1 MKNKKTVILI
11 ICIILITIII
21 VVVSFHFINKEK
33 NLNNPPINNEEIN
46 KDNTGDNNESEKQ
59 PNLEGILYHIEY
71 IENNNIYDFLID
83 ENFNISV
90 ATKEINS
97 NSASILNET
106 HTPIS
111 FLNSEQREYLVAF
124 LNNLEYSYELGEE
137 KELEFSNYAYMITNY
152 QLEKGLMSNDTENYL
167 LELILMSLV
176 AENNTYYTYLMQDNN
191 VINYIKDAN
200 YQELN
205 INDKKVIE
213 LYSKIVPS
221 SALEENE
228 NSEVYDSYKLN
239 ELTNNTYISLS
250 LYQLLYNDTSMTDCL
265 ENDFSTICYINNSL
279 FASTL
284 KNIFGDISY
293 DISTYEGYD
302 TTMSAD
308 FYYDE
313 ERNQLAINYY
323 NGDELDD
330 CLYTDIAYAYEV
342 DNKIVIIEKTL
353 YYFLYDS
360 NDPNYDS
367 KETGLY
373 NSVDKE
379 ILLSKFNIANDIKE
393 VINKLEPFVTYYA
406 HTFTLSNDGNYYY
419 TDITRLN

>member
-1 MKNKKTVILI
+1 
-11 ICIILITIII
+11 
-21 VVVSFHFINKEK
+21 
-33 NLNNPPINNEEIN
+33 
-46 KDNTGDNNESEKQ
+46 
-59 PNLEGILYHIEY
+59 
-71 IENNNIYDFLID
+71 
-83 ENFNISV
+83 
-90 ATKEINS
+90 
-97 NSASILNET
+97 
-106 HTPIS
+106 
-111 FLNSEQREYLVAF
+111 
-124 LNNLEYSYELGEE
+124 
-137 KELEFSNYAYMITNY
+137 
-152 QLEKGLMSNDTENYL
+152 
-167 LELILMSLV
+167 
-176 AENNTYYTYLMQDNN
+176 
-191 VINYIKDAN
+191 
-200 YQELN
+200 
-205 INDKKVIE
+205 
-213 LYSKIVPS
+213 
-221 SALEENE
+221 
-228 NSEVYDSYKLN
+228 
-239 ELTNNTYISLS
+239 
-250 LYQLLYNDTSMTDCL
+250 
-265 ENDFSTICYINNSL
+265 
-279 FASTL
+279 
-284 KNIFGDISY
+284 
-293 DISTYEGYD
+293 
-302 TTMSAD
+302 MSAD